1 MVLSHAAKIPCT
13 TTITREYIVC
23 LEQRQRH
30 DASVNDISV
39 FTDGSCD
46 QPAGIGG
53 WAAIVLADGGKVLLS
68 GRAYETTHQR
78 MELTAAVEAI
88 RYIKGL
94 EYDGRRIFLY
104 TDSQYLADL
113 PRRKNRLL
121 GDGLKTRRNRPIANA
136 DLLLQLFQ
144 FLDSHLLEL
153 IKVQSHQKKNGLV
166 NYNREV
172 DKCSR
177 KVVRDTVRNGP
188 DKG

>member
-1 MVLSHAAKIPCT
+1 M
-13 TTITREYIVC
+13 R
-23 LEQRQRH
+23 LEQVQRH
-30 DASVNDISV
+30 DASINEISV

-53 WAAIVLADGGKVLLS
+53 WAAIVLTDGGKVLLS

-88 RYIKGL
+88 RYVTGL
-94 EYDGRRIFLY
+94 EYDKRRIFLY

-121 GDGLKTRRNRPIANA
+121 AAGLKTRKNRPIANA
-136 DLLLQLFQ
+136 DLLVQLFQ
-144 FLDSHLLEL
+144 FMDSHLLEFV
-153 IKVQSHQKKNGLV
+153 KVQSHQKKNGQT

-177 KVVRDTVRNGP
+177 KVVRDTVRNGS
-188 DKG
+188 DKA

>member
-1 MVLSHAAKIPCT
+1 M
-13 TTITREYIVC
+13 
-23 LEQRQRH
+23 QRH
-30 DASVNDISV
+30 DASITDISV

-46 QPAGIGG
+46 QRAGIGG
-53 WAAIVLADGGKVLLS
+53 WAAIVLVDGGKVLLS

-78 MELTAAVEAI
+78 MELTAALEAI
-88 RYIKGL
+88 RYVSGV
-94 EYDGRRIFLY
+94 ESAGRKVFVY

-121 GDGLKTRRNRPIANA
+121 GDGLKTKKNRSIANA

-144 FLDSHLLEL
+144 FLDSHLLQFV
-153 IKVQSHQKKNGLV
+153 KVQAHQKENGLV

-177 KVVRDTVRNGP
+177 KIVRDTIRNGP